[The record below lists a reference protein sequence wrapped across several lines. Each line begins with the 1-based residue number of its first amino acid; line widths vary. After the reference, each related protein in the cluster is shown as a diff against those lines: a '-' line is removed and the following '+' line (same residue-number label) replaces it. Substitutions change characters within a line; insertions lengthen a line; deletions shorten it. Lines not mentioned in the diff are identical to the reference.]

1 MLASTRDHVD
11 PRVTRTRKLLIEA
24 FLDLMA
30 EKPFEAITVQDITA
44 RATVNRAT
52 FYAHFADKY
61 ALVDDLIRDGFG
73 QFLQER
79 LAHATGS
86 GQAHLR
92 RLFLAV
98 TDHWTAINARCQQSY
113 RVFAPLVEAQV
124 KAQLRESVREW
135 LATWGAAGATAGQV
149 DLLATIV
156 SAGLYAA
163 AMEWAQSPRNQ
174 TPEAFADTAIPL
186 IAASMTARSAEAAH
200 EHTLR

>member
-1 MLASTRDHVD
+1 MLISNGERVD
-11 PRVTRTRKLLIEA
+11 PRITRTRKLLIDA

-30 EKPFEAITVQDITA
+30 EKQFEAITIQDITT

-61 ALVDDLIRDGFG
+61 ALVDDLIRDGFA

-79 LAHATGS
+79 LAHPTGAAH
-86 GQAHLR
+86 AHLR

-98 TDHWTAINARCQQSY
+98 TDHWTAINAGCQRSY
-113 RVFAPLVEAQV
+113 RVFGSLVEAQV
-124 KAQLRESVREW
+124 KAQLRDSVREW
-135 LATWGAAGATAGQV
+135 LTTWAAADATADQV

-163 AMEWAQSPRNQ
+163 AMQWTQSPGKQ
-174 TPEAFADTAIPL
+174 TAEAFADTAIPL
-186 IAASMTARSAEAAH
+186 IAASMTARSIEAAH